1 MDGVEDLELLGV
13 DEVENF
19 FEVVIENTANLEE
32 FKTCDRSSCRYPT
45 VIGNKPALTDRQ
57 QLDVLLLLKNA
68 RSSSGYTT
76 AGPADPNEKPNS
88 REAKFLDVLIGPS
101 ISQRY
106 LSFLRRGKSFVNE
119 ESGMEIMYLSSLIQE
134 ARKSRC

>member
-45 VIGNKPALTDRQ
+45 VIGNKPALTDHQ

-68 RSSSGYTT
+68 RSSSGYMM

-106 LSFLRRGKSFVNE
+106 LSFLR
-119 ESGMEIMYLSSLIQE
+119 
-134 ARKSRC
+134 